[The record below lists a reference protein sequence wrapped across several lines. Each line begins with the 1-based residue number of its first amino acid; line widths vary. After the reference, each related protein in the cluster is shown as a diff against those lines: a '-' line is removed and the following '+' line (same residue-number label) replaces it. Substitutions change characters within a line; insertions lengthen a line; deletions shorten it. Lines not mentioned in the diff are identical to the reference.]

1 MFQNLQILKEE
12 RNGML
17 VNVSHYKHF
26 QTLHYGIW
34 AGKGGQVGVLAI
46 SIHHQ
51 NFFLYEVLI
60 MQAVV
65 IQPPLCLKI

>member
-17 VNVSHYKHF
+17 VTTNVSK
-26 QTLHYGIW
+26 TLRFGIW
-34 AGKGGQVGVLAI
+34 GARGAGVLAK

-51 NFFLYEVLI
+51 TFFLYEVVI

-65 IQPPLCLKI
+65 IQPLI

>member
-17 VNVSHYKHF
+17 VTMNIFK
-26 QTLHYGIW
+26 TLRYGLW
-34 AGKGGQVGVLAI
+34 GVGGQEVGVLAK

-60 MQAVV
+60 MQADV
-65 IQPPLCLKI
+65 IQPPLYLKI

>member
-17 VNVSHYKHF
+17 VNVSHHKHF

-34 AGKGGQVGVLAI
+34 AGKGGQAGVLAK

-65 IQPPLCLKI
+65 IQPPL

>member
-17 VNVSHYKHF
+17 VTTNVSK
-26 QTLHYGIW
+26 TLRFGIW
-34 AGKGGQVGVLAI
+34 GGHGEQVGVLAK

-65 IQPPLCLKI
+65 IQPPL

>member
-17 VNVSHYKHF
+17 VTTNVSK
-26 QTLHYGIW
+26 TLRFGIW
-34 AGKGGQVGVLAI
+34 GHGEQVGVLAK

-65 IQPPLCLKI
+65 IQPPL